1 MNPAMNAVSA
11 PPAGNSAERHFRSL
25 RRRWRRRM
33 APTLAVA
40 SGAFFAAALMTARLL
55 PWQPTFTAGVL
66 AGGGLTLFLWA
77 WDDPPEVIAKWGRG
91 AAGERMTGKALRGLP
106 ADWYVRHD
114 LQARY
119 GNLDHVVVGPGGV
132 FLLDSKNLGGRALVE
147 NGVLQVVFPN
157 RRSTTTPARV
167 SRARS
172 TGEPPPCASAS
183 RRTSAGSLRCI
194 LSSFS
199 SGSFPSVAPKPE
211 DSLIF
216 RLTSSSLGSW
226 SNPHEWRLRTSRRF
240 VASSVGY
247 QRPPILFAFRGKP
260 TSAHRGQ

>member
-1 MNPAMNAVSA
+1 MNAVSA

-147 NGVLQVVFPN
+147 NGVLQVRFPESPIDDYACTGLPRTLYGRAAALRERLKADLGWIVEVHPVVVLLGLFPE
-157 RRSTTTPARV
+157 RRAEAGRLAYLQVDELVPWLLEQPTRVAPQDVQAIRRIV
-167 SRARS
+167 SRLPAAADLVRV
-172 TGEPPPCASAS
+172 P
-183 RRTSAGSLRCI
+183 R
-194 LSSFS
+194 
-199 SGSFPSVAPKPE
+199 
-211 DSLIF
+211 
-216 RLTSSSLGSW
+216 
-226 SNPHEWRLRTSRRF
+226 
-240 VASSVGY
+240 
-247 QRPPILFAFRGKP
+247 KP